1 MGLGFQGTRTG
12 YDGVSRERNE
22 MTNWEAQFN
31 EMMFRAT
38 LSGLVMAVIA
48 TVITAWVTYLLLKAA
63 IRDGLLEYDKE
74 KAPLLKVP
82 TRHAPP
88 TEAPTGFKWVL
99 VPEDALPNAAK
110 PMDMR
115 AD

>member
-1 MGLGFQGTRTG
+1 M
-12 YDGVSRERNE
+12 SRERNE